1 MHASVKVDDP
11 TLLDS
16 CGAANSYAREAHKAV
31 IYLALDAHQNSVT
44 TQPFSSYTAAL
55 SFWCARIS
63 LVVLVN

>member
-44 TQPFSSYTAAL
+44 TQPFSSYTAAM
-55 SFWCARIS
+55 SF
-63 LVVLVN
+63 